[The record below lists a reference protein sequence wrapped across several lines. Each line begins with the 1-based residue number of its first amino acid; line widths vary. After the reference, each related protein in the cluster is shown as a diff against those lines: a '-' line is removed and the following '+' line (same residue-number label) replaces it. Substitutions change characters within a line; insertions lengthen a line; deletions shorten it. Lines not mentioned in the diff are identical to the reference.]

1 MRMTPHVNIV
11 ASFRTSVC
19 HLIKAYILLYFIKMC
34 GHCYPFSLI
43 FSHTV
48 LLQWVHY
55 SRYRFPP
62 HTQSRNHLFSCVH
75 VLELVKMKTD

>member
-34 GHCYPFSLI
+34 GHRYPFSLI

-55 SRYRFPP
+55 SRDRFPRP
-62 HTQSRNHLFSCVH
+62 HTHKAGIIYS
-75 VLELVKMKTD
+75 LVFMF